1 MKVGLHMHRHVVAAM
16 VTAVVLCHAVC
27 DQTRADDVRPAYL
40 DIEELEPGALRV
52 TWKVPLNVEV
62 PARFGPSFPESFT
75 MAGPGQRVE
84 TATALVEKWTVVCGT
99 EPLAAATIGI
109 EGLEET
115 AMDAL
120 VRIQLA
126 DGSSHRVVLRPT
138 ATSTEVSLSGA
149 AGDERAGRLTSL
161 LRPTSRWLYPLLLAV
176 AWLLS
181 LTPRAARRGILL
193 CAAALVAGSVCGHA
207 LGGLPLREKLLG
219 PGLPSD
225 PEARRVLRG
234 LMLNTYRAFILE
246 DEEAVYDVLARSVA
260 GEYLSEVYLESREA
274 LRMDDSD
281 AALSI
286 VDRLDVRSIES
297 MERSEE
303 SGVTIVAS
311 WEVYGSVFHWGHI
324 HFRCNTYRAQVTI
337 VPADGYW
344 KLTDLQVLD
353 QERVI

>member
-1 MKVGLHMHRHVVAAM
+1 
-16 VTAVVLCHAVC
+16 VC
-27 DQTRADDVRPAYL
+27 DQARADDVRPAYL
-40 DIEELEPGALRV
+40 DIEELEPGTLRV

-62 PARFGPSFPESFT
+62 PARFGPSFPEAFT
-75 MAGPGQRVE
+75 VAGPGQRVE
-84 TATALVEKWTVVCGT
+84 PATALVEKWTVVCGT
-99 EPLAAATIGI
+99 EPLAGATIGI
-109 EGLEET
+109 EGLDQT

-120 VRIQLA
+120 VRVQLA

-138 ATSTEVSLSGA
+138 ATNTTVPLSGA
-149 AGDERAGRLTSL
+149 AGDERAGGLTSL
-161 LRPTSRWLYPLLLAV
+161 LRPTGRWLYPLLLGA

-181 LTPRAARRGILL
+181 FNPHVMRRGILL
-193 CAAALVAGSVCGHA
+193 CALALIAGSVCGHA
-207 LGGLPLREKLLG
+207 VGGLPVREKLLG

-225 PEARRVLRG
+225 LEARRVLRG
-234 LMLNTYRAFILE
+234 LMLNTYRAFMLE

-297 MERSEE
+297 MRRSEDN
-303 SGVTIVAS
+303 GVTIVAS

-344 KLTDLQVLD
+344 RVTDLQVLD